1 MLSINSV
8 YKYILKESKNEE
20 DRVKEIGEKIW
31 DDLYKI
37 RCLNEK

>member
-1 MLSINSV
+1 MLSINAV
-8 YKYILKESKNEE
+8 YKYIPKESKNEE